1 MLTAWDFVN
10 VPNIYL
16 SHFQVPLTAIN
27 VQLSKKKALLL
38 FLELENSM
46 RVDGF
51 LSVHDQ
57 TYLAGNGLN
66 KAVPP
71 RCYTSE
77 KFCSFFSVRKSPD
90 CNINIVVYSAIP

>member
-1 MLTAWDFVN
+1 MYLTFTCL
-10 VPNIYL
+10 IFKC
-16 SHFQVPLTAIN
+16 HLTAIN

-46 RVDGF
+46 QVDGF
-51 LSVHDQ
+51 LNVHDQ
-57 TYLAGNGLN
+57 TDLAGNGLN

-77 KFCSFFSVRKSPD
+77 KFCSFFSVRKSPAL
-90 CNINIVVYSAIP
+90 I